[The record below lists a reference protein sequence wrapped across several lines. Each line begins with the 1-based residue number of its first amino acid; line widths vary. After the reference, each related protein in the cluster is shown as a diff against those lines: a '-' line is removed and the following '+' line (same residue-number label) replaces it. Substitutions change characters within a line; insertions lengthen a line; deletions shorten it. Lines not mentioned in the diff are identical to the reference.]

1 MAVSERDQDYM
12 RRIGEAKAASH
23 ADAAATHRGL
33 ALAERLRRSWAL
45 YLAYRSTVQGDRDDD
60 PSPFYERAR
69 AAVCIGLDRDS
80 MDDAIA

>member
-23 ADAAATHRGL
+23 GDAAATQRAL

-45 YLAYRSTVQGDRDDD
+45 YVAGVGGGVGRR
-60 PSPFYERAR
+60 
-69 AAVCIGLDRDS
+69 
-80 MDDAIA
+80 